1 MALMDWSDKL
11 DVGVDNMNHQH
22 KKILSLMNNL
32 YEAFEQKKEFDQF
45 ISILDELKDF
55 TIKHFA
61 EEEAYMESI
70 NFEGI
75 QVHTGI
81 HQQLLEKFTS
91 NYQTITN
98 ERKLTQEFFDFLKFW
113 LSSHIQ
119 GIDIKYGKAIRQGI
133 GK

>member
-75 QVHTGI
+75 QVHKGI